1 MADRPRP
8 RVDPRRAGAAA
19 DRVRR
24 RALAARP
31 PRLPAPKLPP
41 AVLGVLR
48 TLGLPAAEIGRYW
61 SAEARSIRASSGALG
76 VGLLA
81 TLIAGAVLIAGRDEL
96 SAHPGLLVLVP
107 AAIGMRGSL
116 FGALAA
122 RLGTGIFTGEFE
134 PELRRTSFLGRQ
146 IEAVALLT
154 VSTATEAGVL
164 AWGLARLLGRDVIPL
179 PELVAVSLVA
189 GLLASVFLLFVTI
202 QVARQSEV
210 RDWTMDDVGAP
221 LITATGDL
229 VTLPLLLLATLLLQ
243 WPLVA
248 DVVGWLGIA
257 LGIAAAVAGWRHAN
271 DGIRRLC
278 RESLVVLTIAVTL
291 QVLAGVVLASRE
303 EALVAAVP
311 AVLGLV
317 PPFAATCGSLGG
329 LLASRLSSK
338 LHIGII
344 EPRLLPG
351 KLAGLD
357 VSLIFLLGLLA
368 FTGTGAIGW
377 VGAALVGTSPPSV
390 FVLVAVSLVGGLMA
404 TVALSIVAYA
414 AAAAAFRFGLDPDNH
429 GIPIVTA
436 TMDFLG
442 ILCLVSA
449 VAITRVG

>member
-1 MADRPRP
+1 MATPRRPRRP
-8 RVDPRRAGAAA
+8 T
-19 DRVRR
+19 
-24 RALAARP
+24 P
-31 PRLPAPKLPP
+31 PRLPAPRLPDP
-41 AVLGVLR
+41 VMRGLR
-48 TLGLPAAEIGRYW
+48 ALGLPAAEIGRYW
-61 SAEARSIRASSGALG
+61 SSEARSIRASSGALG
-76 VGLLA
+76 VGLIA
-81 TLIAGAVLIAGRDEL
+81 TLMAGAVLIAGRDEL
-96 SAHPGLLVLVP
+96 ADHPGLLVLVP

-134 PELRRTSFLGRQ
+134 AELSRTNFLGRQ
-146 IEAVALLT
+146 IEAVTLLT
-154 VSTATEAGVL
+154 MSTATEAGLL
-164 AWGLARLLGRDVIPL
+164 AWALARLLGRNVIPL
-179 PELVAVSLVA
+179 PQLVAVSLVA

-210 RDWTMDDVGAP
+210 RNWTMDDVGAP

-248 DVVGWLGIA
+248 NAIGWLGLA
-257 LGIAAAVAGWRHAN
+257 LGLAAAAAGWRHVDA
-271 DGIRRLC
+271 GIRRLC
-278 RESLVVLTIAVTL
+278 RESLIVLTIAVSL
-291 QVLAGVVLASRE
+291 QVMAGVVLESRQ

-311 AVLGLV
+311 ALLGLV

-338 LHIGII
+338 LHIGMI

-351 KLAGLD
+351 KFAGLD
-357 VSLIFLLGLLA
+357 VSLTFLLALLA

-404 TVALSIVAYA
+404 TVALSIVAYGA
-414 AAAAAFRFGLDPDNH
+414 AGASFRFGLDPDNH

-436 TMDFLG
+436 AMDFLG

>member
-1 MADRPRP
+1 MADP
-8 RVDPRRAGAAA
+8 PRR
-19 DRVRR
+19 RPS
-24 RALAARP
+24 LPPRP
-31 PRLPAPKLPP
+31 PRLPAPRLPP
-41 AVLGVLR
+41 AVLRLLR

-61 SAEARSIRASSGALG
+61 SQEARSIRASSKALG
-76 VGLLA
+76 VGLVA

-122 RLGTGIFTGEFE
+122 RLGTGIWTGEFE
-134 PELRRTSFLGRQ
+134 PELRRTNFLGRQ

-164 AWGLARLLGRDVIPL
+164 AWALARVLGRAVIPL

-189 GLLASVFLLFVTI
+189 GLLASVFLLVVTI
-202 QVARQSEV
+202 QVARQSQA
-210 RDWTMDDVGAP
+210 RHWTIDDIGAP

-229 VTLPLLLLATLLLQ
+229 VTLPLLLLATLLLR
-243 WPLVA
+243 WPTVA
-248 DVVGWLGIA
+248 AVLGWIGIVGGVAAAVVGW
-257 LGIAAAVAGWRHAN
+257 RH
-271 DGIRRLC
+271 DHERIRRLC
-278 RESLVVLTIAVTL
+278 RESLVVLTVAVTL
-291 QVLAGVVLASRE
+291 QVMAGIVLESRQA
-303 EALVAAVP
+303 ALVAAVP
-311 AVLGLV
+311 ALLGLV
-317 PPFAATCGSLGG
+317 PPFAATSGSLGG

-351 KLAGLD
+351 RLAGLD
-357 VSLIFLLGLLA
+357 VSLTFLLALLA

-377 VGAALVGTSPPSV
+377 VGAALVGTAPPN
-390 FVLVAVSLVGGLMA
+390 VLVLVGVSLVGGLMA
-404 TVALSIVAYA
+404 TAALSTVAYGA
-414 AAAAAFRFGLDPDNH
+414 ATAALRFGLDPDNH

-436 TMDFLG
+436 AMDFLG

-449 VAITRVG
+449 VAITGVG

>member
-1 MADRPRP
+1 MADA
-8 RVDPRRAGAAA
+8 PRR
-19 DRVRR
+19 RRPVPVRT
-24 RALAARP
+24 A
-31 PRLPAPKLPP
+31 RLPAARLPDP
-41 AVLGVLR
+41 VMRALR
-48 TLGLPAAEIGRYW
+48 ALGLPAAEIGRYW
-61 SAEARSIRASSGALG
+61 SQEARSIRTSAGALG

-81 TLIAGAVLIAGRDEL
+81 TLIAGTVLVAGRDEL
-96 SAHPGLLVLVP
+96 ASHPGLLVLVP

-116 FGALAA
+116 FGSLAA
-122 RLGTGIFTGEFE
+122 RLGTGIWTGEFE
-134 PELRRTSFLGRQ
+134 PELRRTNFLGRQ

-164 AWGLARLLGRDVIPL
+164 AWALARLLGREVIPL
-179 PELVAVSLVA
+179 PELVAVSMVA

-202 QVARQSEV
+202 QVARQSQV
-210 RDWTMDDVGAP
+210 RTWSMDDVGAP

-229 VTLPLLLLATLLLQ
+229 VTLPLLLLAALLLN
-243 WPLVA
+243 WPLLA
-248 DVVGWLGIA
+248 DVIGWLGIV
-257 LGIAAAVAGWRHAN
+257 LGVTAAVVGWRHEH
-271 DGIRRLC
+271 DRIRRLC

-291 QVLAGVVLASRE
+291 QVFAGVVLESRQ
-303 EALVAAVP
+303 EALVAVVP
-311 AVLGLV
+311 AILGLV

-338 LHIGII
+338 LHIGTI

-357 VSLIFLLGLLA
+357 VSLTFLLALLA

-377 VGAALVGTSPPSV
+377 VGAALVGTTPPNV
-390 FVLVAVSLVGGLMA
+390 FVLLAVSLTGGLMA
-404 TVALSIVAYA
+404 TLALSSVAYG

-449 VAITRVG
+449 VAITGVG